1 MESIDEIVARVLKNS
16 NPENLGMVAIHLGVV
31 RATSKSGKPVAGM
44 KVSFDPGVLT
54 AVVDE
59 LKARDGIESVVVKV
73 SSGTLKPGERIM
85 IAVVA
90 GRYRSD
96 VMPVLEELVS
106 RLKGE
111 VVEEEE
117 LFDTDGVQ
125 GGSL

>member
-1 MESIDEIVARVLKNS
+1 
-16 NPENLGMVAIHLGVV
+16 
-31 RATSKSGKPVAGM
+31 
-44 KVSFDPGVLT
+44 VLT

>member
-96 VMPVLEELVS
+96 GMPVLEELVS